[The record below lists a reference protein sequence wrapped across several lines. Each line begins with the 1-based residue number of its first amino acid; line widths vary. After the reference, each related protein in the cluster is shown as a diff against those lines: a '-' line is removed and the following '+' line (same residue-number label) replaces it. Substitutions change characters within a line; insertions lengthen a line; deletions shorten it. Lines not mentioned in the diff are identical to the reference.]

1 MTYPSWDMERDRHTF
16 LSFWVFF
23 FALLTLL
30 TWRIKILKNEKN
42 AWGYYHFAH
51 EYHKWWSYGIWFL
64 RYGTKK
70 TEFFVILDY
79 FLPFYLLT
87 TRRIKN
93 LKKKKSGDIIL
104 LRVCT
109 IYENHI
115 MYGSWDMEHNRIFF
129 ILDRFLHFYSSN
141 NQEKQ
146 NYKKIENN
154 ALKCN
159 INDDHMIYGSW
170 NLMRHA
176 EFFVILGHF
185 LTFYPTN
192 NLVTSRNGDRKITQS
207 H

>member
-16 LSFWVFF
+16 LSFWVIF

-42 AWGYYHFAH
+42 AWGYYHFAR

-79 FLPFYLLT
+79 FLPFYPLT
-87 TRRIKN
+87 TRRIKI

-109 IYENHI
+109 KNENH

-146 NYKKIENN
+146 N
-154 ALKCN
+154 
-159 INDDHMIYGSW
+159 
-170 NLMRHA
+170 
-176 EFFVILGHF
+176 
-185 LTFYPTN
+185 
-192 NLVTSRNGDRKITQS
+192 
-207 H
+207 